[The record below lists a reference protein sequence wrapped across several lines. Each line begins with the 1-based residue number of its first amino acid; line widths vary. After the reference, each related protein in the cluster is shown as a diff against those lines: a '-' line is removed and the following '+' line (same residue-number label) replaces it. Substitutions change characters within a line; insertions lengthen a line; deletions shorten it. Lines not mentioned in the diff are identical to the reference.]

1 MGAALKIAIIGGGN
15 IGTLLAAELAS
26 KGHLVSMVVSDPESW
41 AGDVSAYDKNE
52 NLVFEGRLA
61 GIYGDAASAIRQ
73 SDIAFVTYPSF
84 MLDKAAT
91 MLLPLVREGLKIG
104 VVPGNGAEFHFAEHV
119 KRGAILFGLERT
131 HDVAR
136 LRERGKSVYTLGRKA
151 GIQVAAIPRRMTHA
165 VAEDMRALLGMPTA
179 ELHNYLV
186 ETLTPSNPVLHT
198 SRIRSLFSDWHE
210 GMTYPRNFRFY
221 EEWDLP
227 SAELLLACDDEL
239 QGLCCKLERVFG
251 LELGEVKSLREYY
264 ESPTPEKMVEKLTS
278 ISAFKGLLSPMK
290 EIGPGEWMPDFDSR
304 YFKADF
310 AFGLKTILDIA
321 HLVGVHMP
329 NLDES
334 FSWYETKAH
343 PTNYFDQMPNSVEEL
358 LRRYQ

>member
-1 MGAALKIAIIGGGN
+1 M
-15 IGTLLAAELAS
+15 
-26 KGHLVSMVVSDPESW
+26 
-41 AGDVSAYDKNE
+41 
-52 NLVFEGRLA
+52 
-61 GIYGDAASAIRQ
+61 
-73 SDIAFVTYPSF
+73 
-84 MLDKAAT
+84 
-91 MLLPLVREGLKIG
+91 KIG

-278 ISAFKGLLSPMK
+278 IPAFKGLLSPMK

-304 YFKADF
+304 YFRADF